1 MTDPNDWAAA
11 LQRIAELESQLA
23 FERERY
29 ELLAM
34 DYAGADAD
42 RKAQPPAPDPSDR
55 VRIAELESEVDLWVK
70 LADDHLEVKNECA
83 VRIAQLESAV
93 QHADKVVEQ
102 LTTERDAALD
112 RLQKAREWLSDGHAD
127 LVTLGGIL
135 RHD

>member
-55 VRIAELESEVDLWVK
+55 VRIAELES
-70 LADDHLEVKNECA
+70 
-83 VRIAQLESAV
+83 AV

-127 LVTLGGIL
+127 LITLGGIL